1 MNQMQQM
8 LAQAQ
13 RMQRELTK
21 AHQELDAKDYT
32 VKKAG
37 IVEVTL
43 KGNRMVSAV
52 KIEASALS
60 AENKE
65 MIEDTIAMAINE
77 ALEQIKKDADAVDER
92 ITGQKGALP
101 F

>member
-8 LAQAQ
+8 FAQAQ

-21 AHQELDAKDYT
+21 AHQELETKDFT

-43 KGNRMVSAV
+43 KGNRMVSAI
-52 KIEASALS
+52 KIEAGALN
-60 AENKE
+60 ADNKD
-65 MIEDTIAMAINE
+65 MIEDTLMMAINE
-77 ALEQIKKDADAVDER
+77 ALDSIKKESDAIDER

>member
-8 LAQAQ
+8 LMQAQ
-13 RMQRELTK
+13 KIQRELVK
-21 AHQELDAKDYT
+21 AHAELDQKDYV

-43 KGNRMVSAV
+43 KGSKRVASI
-52 KIEASALS
+52 KIEKDALTPDN
-60 AENKE
+60 EE
-65 MIEDTIAMAINE
+65 MIEETIAMAINE
-77 ALEQIKKDADAVDER
+77 AVETIKKESDAIDEKL
-92 ITGQKGALP
+92 TGQKGALP